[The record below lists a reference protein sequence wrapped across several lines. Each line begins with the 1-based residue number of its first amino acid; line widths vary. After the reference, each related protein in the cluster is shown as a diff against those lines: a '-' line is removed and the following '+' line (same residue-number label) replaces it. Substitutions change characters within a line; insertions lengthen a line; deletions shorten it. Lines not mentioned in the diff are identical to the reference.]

1 MSPASAPPAP
11 PKTGGAGSAPAGP
24 IENAEIA
31 KERKEVKLSISL
43 VCNNG
48 LRLHQQAL
56 APGVESQ
63 APGPRRNWRSGRI
76 EKISSGKQIYTK
88 LLTPPSGKQI
98 YTKLLTPPPPNPWDL
113 SLSGQQGQ
121 PG

>member
-1 MSPASAPPAP
+1 MGPASAPPAP

-88 LLTPPSGKQI
+88 LLTPPPHMPH
-98 YTKLLTPPPPNPWDL
+98 LLTYDTHANRFR
-113 SLSGQQGQ
+113 QR
-121 PG
+121 

>member
-88 LLTPPSGKQI
+88 LLTPPRRRASSQCSSRR
-98 YTKLLTPPPPNPWDL
+98 TVVHRSSHPC
-113 SLSGQQGQ
+113 SL
-121 PG
+121 P